1 MLIPQSAERFC
12 VSILPYHPCFANTK
26 ILAVR
31 LTDRLEKNAVML
43 KKSCWK
49 RLFRPC
55 RRKIFFAPMGTMTA
69 KRKLLAEV
77 HSHGPVSNFAI
88 PPIIGGSQGQH
99 IQNAV
104 LPILAAALLT
114 QEEVIIH
121 ETPRLTDV
129 QHMLEL
135 LRQCGAEAEQRQHDI
150 RVRAIGVGS
159 PRDGA
164 LLRTMRASVL
174 ILGPLLARSGECVLS
189 MPGGCA
195 IGQRPIDLH
204 LKGLQKLG
212 ARVEQ
217 DGGTVRAGGGLKGA
231 NIYLDFPSVGATENL
246 LMAAVLTKGVTRIEN
261 AAKEPEIADL
271 CHFLTAMGARIAG
284 AGTANLIVEGV
295 ECLHGAEYT
304 PIPDRIE
311 AGTLACAAALTE
323 GSVLLEN
330 ARSDHMRALLFKLSE
345 SGVICQEDARGLR
358 LRGKARHPMEA
369 RTLSYPGFPTD
380 MQAPLM
386 VVATQTHG
394 LSVFLETIFENRYM
408 HVVELK
414 RLGAQIRVEGQLALI
429 QGGKTLNGA
438 HVTATDLR
446 AAAALMLAGLV
457 AQGQTTLHDPAGHL
471 TRGYEGLEE
480 KLRLLGAD
488 AVQLSP
494 GS

>member
-1 MLIPQSAERFC
+1 MPQYQISQSPRLSGEVT
-12 VSILPYHPCFANTK
+12 VSTSK
-26 ILAVR
+26 
-31 LTDRLEKNAVML
+31 
-43 KKSCWK
+43 
-49 RLFRPC
+49 
-55 RRKIFFAPMGTMTA
+55 
-69 KRKLLAEV
+69 
-77 HSHGPVSNFAI
+77 
-88 PPIIGGSQGQH
+88 
-99 IQNAV
+99 NAV

-114 QEEVIIH
+114 QEEIIIH
-121 ETPRLTDV
+121 QVPHLTDT
-129 QHMLEL
+129 QHMLDI
-135 LRQCGAEAEQRQHDI
+135 LRACGAEVALSGGDA
-150 RVRAIGVGS
+150 RVRALATGS
-159 PRDGA
+159 PKENA

-174 ILGPLLARSGECVLS
+174 VMGPLTARNGECELS

-217 DGGTVRAGGGLKGA
+217 EGGVARVGGLLKGA

-246 LMAAVLTKGVTRIEN
+246 VMAATLAKGVTRIEN

-284 AGTANLIVEGV
+284 AGTANITIEGV
-295 ECLHGAEYT
+295 ESLHGAEYT

-311 AGTLACAAALTE
+311 AGTLACAAAITD
-323 GSVLLEN
+323 GSVLLAG

-345 SGVICQEDARGLR
+345 AGMICQEDARGLR

-386 VVATQTHG
+386 VVAAQTHG

-408 HVVELK
+408 HVVELR

-429 QGGKTLNGA
+429 QGGRPLTGTS
-438 HVTATDLR
+438 VTATDLR
-446 AAAALMLAGLV
+446 AAAALLLAGLI
-457 AQGQTTLHDPAGHL
+457 AQGQTLIADSAGHL
-471 TRGYEGLEE
+471 MRGYESLEE
-480 KLRLLGAD
+480 KLRALGAD
-488 AVQLSP
+488 AKKIP
-494 GS
+494 ENT

>member
-1 MLIPQSAERFC
+1 MPQYQIDYSPRLSGEVH
-12 VSILPYHPCFANTK
+12 VS
-26 ILAVR
+26 
-31 LTDRLEKNAVML
+31 
-43 KKSCWK
+43 
-49 RLFRPC
+49 
-55 RRKIFFAPMGTMTA
+55 TA
-69 KRKLLAEV
+69 K
-77 HSHGPVSNFAI
+77 
-88 PPIIGGSQGQH
+88 
-99 IQNAV
+99 NAV

-114 QEEVIIH
+114 QEEVLIH
-121 ETPRLTDV
+121 QVPDLTDV
-129 QHMLEL
+129 KHMLAI
-135 LRQCGAEAEQRQHDI
+135 LRSCGAEVSEEGELV
-150 RVRAIGVGS
+150 RVRAVSVSS
-159 PRDGA
+159 PRENA

-174 ILGPLLARSGECVLS
+174 ILGPLLARCGECLLS

-217 DGGTVRAGGGLKGA
+217 EGGTALVSGSLRGA

-246 LMAAVLTKGVTRIEN
+246 VMAAALTRGVTRIEN
-261 AAKEPEIADL
+261 AAKEPEITDL
-271 CHFLTAMGARIAG
+271 CRFLTLMGARIAG
-284 AGTANLIVEGV
+284 AGTANIIVEGV

-323 GSVLLEN
+323 GSVLLEG
-330 ARSDHMRALLFKLSE
+330 ARTDHMRALLFKLTE
-345 SGVICQEDARGLR
+345 SGMICQEDARGLR

-429 QGGKTLNGA
+429 QGGHTLNGA

-446 AAAALMLAGLV
+446 AAAALMLAGLT
-457 AQGQTTLHDPAGHL
+457 AQGRTVLSDPGGHL
-471 TRGYEGLEE
+471 MRGYEGLED
-480 KLRLLGAD
+480 KLKALGAEVKKLP
-488 AVQLSP
+488 A
-494 GS
+494 GT

>member
-1 MLIPQSAERFC
+1 MAQYRMEHSPRLSGETA
-12 VSILPYHPCFANTK
+12 VSTA
-26 ILAVR
+26 
-31 LTDRLEKNAVML
+31 KNA
-43 KKSCWK
+43 
-49 RLFRPC
+49 
-55 RRKIFFAPMGTMTA
+55 A
-69 KRKLLAEV
+69 
-77 HSHGPVSNFAI
+77 
-88 PPIIGGSQGQH
+88 
-99 IQNAV
+99 

-114 QEEVIIH
+114 QEEVILH
-121 ETPRLTDV
+121 RAPDLTDIT
-129 QHMLEL
+129 HMLGI
-135 LRQCGAEAEQRQHDI
+135 LRSCGAEAEAAGGDV
-150 RVRAIGVGS
+150 RVRAVCAGS
-159 PRDGA
+159 PQDHA

-174 ILGPLLARSGECVLS
+174 ILGPLVARTGQCELS

-204 LKGLQKLG
+204 LKGLAKLG

-217 DGGTVRAGGGLKGA
+217 EGGHVRVSGALRGA
-231 NIYLDFPSVGATENL
+231 NVYLDFPSVGATENL
-246 LMAAVLTKGVTRIEN
+246 LMAAVLAPGITRIEN

-271 CHFLTAMGARIAG
+271 CRFLTFMGARIAG
-284 AGTANLIVEGV
+284 AGTANITVEGV
-295 ECLHGAEYT
+295 SSLHGTEYT

-323 GSVLLEN
+323 GSVLLEG
-330 ARSDHMRALLFKLSE
+330 ARTDHMRALLFKLTE

-429 QGGKTLNGA
+429 QGGRPLNGA
-438 HVTATDLR
+438 SVTATDLR

-457 AQGQTTLHDPAGHL
+457 AQGQTLLNDAAGHL
-471 TRGYEGLEE
+471 IRGYDHLEK
-480 KLRLLGAD
+480 KLQALGAN
-488 AVQLSP
+488 AVRLSEET
-494 GS
+494 

>member
-1 MLIPQSAERFC
+1 MPQYQIAFSPRLSGEVH
-12 VSILPYHPCFANTK
+12 VS
-26 ILAVR
+26 
-31 LTDRLEKNAVML
+31 
-43 KKSCWK
+43 
-49 RLFRPC
+49 
-55 RRKIFFAPMGTMTA
+55 TA
-69 KRKLLAEV
+69 K
-77 HSHGPVSNFAI
+77 
-88 PPIIGGSQGQH
+88 
-99 IQNAV
+99 NAV

-114 QEEVIIH
+114 QEEIIIH
-121 ETPRLTDV
+121 QVPKLTDV
-129 QHMLEL
+129 THMLDI
-135 LRQCGAEAEQRQHDI
+135 LRLCGAEVSAEEDSV
-150 RVRAIGVGS
+150 RVRAVSVSS
-159 PRDGA
+159 PRENA

-174 ILGPLLARSGECVLS
+174 ILGPLLARCGECLLS

-217 DGGTVRAGGGLKGA
+217 EGGTVQVNGALRGG

-246 LMAAVLTKGVTRIEN
+246 IMAAALTRGVTRIEN
-261 AAKEPEIADL
+261 AAKEPEITDL
-271 CHFLTAMGARIAG
+271 CQFLTRMGARIAG
-284 AGTANLIVEGV
+284 AGTANIMIEGV

-311 AGTLACAAALTE
+311 AGPLACAAALTE
-323 GSVLLEN
+323 GSVLLEG
-330 ARSDHMRALLFKLSE
+330 ARADHMRALLFKLTE
-345 SGVICQEDARGLR
+345 SGMICQEDARGLR

-429 QGGKTLNGA
+429 QGGRVLNGA
-438 HVTATDLR
+438 HVSATDLR
-446 AAAALMLAGLV
+446 AAAALMLAGLI
-457 AQGQTTLHDPAGHL
+457 AQGRTTLSDPGGHL
-471 TRGYEGLEE
+471 MRGYEGLED
-480 KLRLLGAD
+480 KLAALGAEVKKVP
-488 AVQLSP
+488 A
-494 GS
+494 GT

>member
-1 MLIPQSAERFC
+1 MPYYRICQS
-12 VSILPYHPCFANTK
+12 P
-26 ILAVR
+26 R
-31 LTDRLEKNAVML
+31 LSGEVHI
-43 KKSCWK
+43 S
-49 RLFRPC
+49 
-55 RRKIFFAPMGTMTA
+55 TA
-69 KRKLLAEV
+69 K
-77 HSHGPVSNFAI
+77 
-88 PPIIGGSQGQH
+88 
-99 IQNAV
+99 NAV

-114 QEEVIIH
+114 QEEIVIH
-121 ETPRLTDV
+121 QAPDLTDV
-129 QHMLEL
+129 RHMLEIM
-135 LRQCGAEAEQRQHDI
+135 RSCGAEIREENGDI
-150 RVRAIGVGS
+150 CIRSVCVGS
-159 PRDGA
+159 PRESA

-174 ILGPLLARSGECVLS
+174 ILGPLLARSGECRLS

-217 DGGTVRAGGGLKGA
+217 EGGAVQVSGCLKGA
-231 NIYLDFPSVGATENL
+231 NVYLDFPSVGATENL
-246 LMAAVLTKGVTRIEN
+246 VMAACLTRGVTRIEN
-261 AAKEPEIADL
+261 AAKEPEITDL
-271 CHFLTAMGARIAG
+271 CHFLIAMGARIAG
-284 AGTANLIVEGV
+284 VGTANLMVEGV
-295 ECLHGAEYT
+295 ESLHGTEYT

-323 GSVLLEN
+323 GSVLLEG
-330 ARSDHMRALLFKLSE
+330 ARMEHMRALLFKLSE
-345 SGVICQEDARGLR
+345 SGVICQDDARGLR

-414 RLGAQIRVEGQLALI
+414 RMGAHIRVEGQLALI
-429 QGGKTLNGA
+429 QGGRTLNGA

-457 AQGQTTLHDPAGHL
+457 AQGETLISDPAGHL
-471 TRGYEGLEE
+471 MRGYERLEE
-480 KLRLLGAD
+480 KLKSLGAD
-488 AVQLSP
+488 ARKMET
-494 GS
+494 G

>member
-1 MLIPQSAERFC
+1 MPQYQIAYSPRLSGEVA
-12 VSILPYHPCFANTK
+12 VS
-26 ILAVR
+26 
-31 LTDRLEKNAVML
+31 
-43 KKSCWK
+43 
-49 RLFRPC
+49 
-55 RRKIFFAPMGTMTA
+55 TA
-69 KRKLLAEV
+69 K
-77 HSHGPVSNFAI
+77 
-88 PPIIGGSQGQH
+88 
-99 IQNAV
+99 NAV

-114 QEEVIIH
+114 QEEIFLH
-121 ETPRLTDV
+121 QMPRLTDV
-129 QHMLEL
+129 DHMLDL
-135 LRQCGAEAEQRQHDI
+135 LRACGADAVKEGRDV
-150 RVRAIGVGS
+150 RVRSVAVGS
-159 PRDGA
+159 PRESA

-174 ILGPLLARSGECVLS
+174 VLGPLLARTGECVLS

-204 LKGLQKLG
+204 VKGLQKLG
-212 ARVEQ
+212 AKVEQ
-217 DGGTVRAGGGLKGA
+217 EGGVVRAAGALRGA
-231 NIYLDFPSVGATENL
+231 NVYLDFPSVGATENL
-246 LMAAVLTKGVTRIEN
+246 IMAATLTRGVTRIEN

-284 AGTANLIVEGV
+284 AGTANIIVEGV
-295 ECLHGAEYT
+295 ESLHGAEYT

-323 GSVLLEN
+323 GSVLLEG
-330 ARSDHMRALLFKLSE
+330 ARTDHMRALLFKLSE

-386 VVATQTHG
+386 AVATQTHG

-429 QGGKTLNGA
+429 QGGHGLSGA

-446 AAAALMLAGLV
+446 AAAALMLAGLA
-457 AQGQTTLHDPAGHL
+457 AQGQTLLSDPAGHL
-471 TRGYEGLEE
+471 MRGYEGLEE
-480 KLRLLGAD
+480 KLSALGAD
-488 AVQLSP
+488 VKKTEAP
-494 GS
+494 PA

>member
-1 MLIPQSAERFC
+1 MPQYQISYSPRLSGEVH
-12 VSILPYHPCFANTK
+12 VS
-26 ILAVR
+26 
-31 LTDRLEKNAVML
+31 
-43 KKSCWK
+43 
-49 RLFRPC
+49 
-55 RRKIFFAPMGTMTA
+55 TA
-69 KRKLLAEV
+69 K
-77 HSHGPVSNFAI
+77 
-88 PPIIGGSQGQH
+88 
-99 IQNAV
+99 NAV

-114 QEEVIIH
+114 QEEITLHRV
-121 ETPRLTDV
+121 PQLTDV
-129 QHMLEL
+129 RHMLDI
-135 LRQCGAEAEQRQHDI
+135 LRSCGGEVLEEKDD
-150 RVRAIGVGS
+150 VRLRCVSVGS
-159 PRDGA
+159 PRESA

-174 ILGPLLARSGECVLS
+174 ILGPLIARTEECVLS

-212 ARVEQ
+212 AKVEQ
-217 DGGTVRAGGGLKGA
+217 EGGTVQVSGSLKGA

-246 LMAAVLTKGVTRIEN
+246 IMAAVLAKGVTRIEN
-261 AAKEPEIADL
+261 AAKEPEITDL

-284 AGTANLIVEGV
+284 AGTANIIIEGV
-295 ECLHGAEYT
+295 ESLHGAEYT

-323 GSVLLEN
+323 GSVLLEG
-330 ARSDHMRALLFKLSE
+330 ARTDHMRALLFKLSE

-414 RLGAQIRVEGQLALI
+414 RLGAHIRVEGQLALI
-429 QGGKTLNGA
+429 QGGRTLNGA

-457 AQGQTTLHDPAGHL
+457 AQGQTTVSDPAGHL
-471 TRGYEGLEE
+471 MRGYESLEE
-480 KLRLLGAD
+480 KLTALGAD
-488 AVQLSP
+488 ARKLEQAAPVSKKAVND
-494 GS
+494 GEFMAAN